1 MKVRYL
7 NASGGQKTSEE
18 GEGFDK
24 ILDSFQEQMEKQ
36 IRTRATKLVA
46 ERAKRFTKA
55 MMKAWKPENEEVF
68 LTINRLLQNNTK
80 GQINAGDLNEGGG
93 GDFAAL
99 SPSAQIQLPNATGRV
114 EWKKLHP
121 STIRRKRGDAARKD
135 SGVKRDS
142 ERKFFYRTG
151 TLRKYFKDNAKRLG
165 QGLGPPIITFRDG
178 SGRFVSSKNPKGTVA
193 HIEVAFMGRAA
204 RGALP
209 GYASGDWTR
218 SDPNQAFEKTLGMG
232 SEIEEKLLGPPDG
245 NRALVQPVINYFLL
259 YRYPRMMYA
268 LLRNAMR

>member
-7 NASGGQKTSEE
+7 NAGKSATADDTS
-18 GEGFDK
+18 GFDK
-24 ILDSFQEQMEKQ
+24 ILNEFQDQMERQ
-36 IRTRATKLVA
+36 VRTRAVKLAA

-80 GQINAGDLNEGGG
+80 GEINVSDLDRGGA

-99 SPSAQIQLPNATGRV
+99 SPATQINLKPATGKV
-114 EWKKLHP
+114 QWKKLHP
-121 STIRRKRGDAARKD
+121 STIRRKRGDAARRD

-142 ERKFFYRTG
+142 ERAFFYRTG
-151 TLRKYFKDNAKRLG
+151 SLRKYFKDNAKRLG
-165 QGLGPPIITFRDG
+165 QGLGPPIITYRDG
-178 SGRFVSSKNPKGTVA
+178 SGRFISSKNPKGTIA

-209 GYASGDWTR
+209 GYTAGDWTL
-218 SDPNQAFEKTLGMG
+218 SSPGQAFEKTLGLG
-232 SEIEEKLLGPPDG
+232 AENEEKLLGPTDG
-245 NRALVQPVINYFLL
+245 NRPLIQPVINYFLL